1 MFGRN
6 DLIKGQSAISNIYHN
21 HALSFSFPLAQQPVH
36 DRLAENQP
44 AAGLSSLNEYD
55 NGMGKSEI
63 EQLNLSLKGTLRP
76 KKNYVSRYMDWANMH
91 HSGSVLC
98 KHLL

>member
-1 MFGRN
+1 MVFLQIDQKVDKNWPLLVIDNQGNNRKIF
-6 DLIKGQSAISNIYHN
+6 LEPGEMILYESAKMPH
-21 HALSFSFPLAQQPVH
+21 
-36 DRLAENQP
+36 E
-44 AAGLSSLNEYD
+44 
-55 NGMGKSEI
+55 
-63 EQLNLSLKGTLRP
+63 GTLRP